1 MKGEVEPSAAQPK
14 LNSEGKF
21 HLESETLSKGW
32 VLKRAFDVEMCTE
45 PILSTGKGEDGRKAK
60 EEGRF
65 SMTSPSSCQGPAA
78 HKPENTQAKVEG
90 SNVKSATQN
99 YFTF

>member
-1 MKGEVEPSAAQPK
+1 MEPRAAQPE

-21 HLESETLSKGW
+21 HLESETLSEGR

-45 PILSTGKGEDGRKAK
+45 PILSTGKGEDGKKAE
-60 EEGRF
+60 EEGRC

-78 HKPENTQAKVEG
+78 HKPGNTQAKVEG
-90 SNVKSATQN
+90 SNVQSATQN
-99 YFTF
+99 DFTF